1 MCKCFANVHMWECAN
16 VQIVTFV
23 QSVIQTL
30 SHSHINQAFAHL
42 HIRTF
47 AKHLHINQALTH

>member
-1 MCKCFANVHMWECAN
+1 MWECANALQMCKCEN

-42 HIRTF
+42 HIRKAF
-47 AKHLHINQALTH
+47 AH

>member
-1 MCKCFANVHMWECAN
+1 MCKCENVQMWECAN

-30 SHSHINQAFAHL
+30 SHLHIKQAFAHS
-42 HIRTF
+42 HIRKAF
-47 AKHLHINQALTH
+47 AH